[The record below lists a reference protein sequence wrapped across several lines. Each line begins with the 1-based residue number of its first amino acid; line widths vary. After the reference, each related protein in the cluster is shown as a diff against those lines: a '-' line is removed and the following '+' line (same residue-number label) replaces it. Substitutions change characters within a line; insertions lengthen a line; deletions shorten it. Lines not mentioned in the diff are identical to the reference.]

1 MEVLLAE
8 SASGLTRS
16 SPFPST
22 QHHVQSMPR
31 LPARQLQNDEGLSA
45 VAYHCDENNDEERS
59 DRPLEIGSAVRI
71 CIETGRPAKIR
82 DIYILKIN
90 TFRFLKQNADGTTV
104 VQEAIDNG
112 VASDNGSTNIGNAC
126 DRGVEI
132 CAFTTK
138 LKNDFFDSDGTVKG
152 IGSVALQIGKGDDR
166 RELEV
171 ALRGRRKMQDF
182 AGMVGVDMSFAVEDG
197 ENKRPMQYAK
207 FTVKEHWHDSPT
219 HMQGLYIAAF
229 LILLLLICCFCAGL
243 ILWRDCCADVRR
255 KITGE
260 APPVVETL
268 PPIYMNNPKGDRDP
282 SETHSVDDDEE
293 WDTDGSGD
301 EYDDEFASARK
312 QESFKQLGYEE
323 DESSGYEEDESS
335 RGTSVS
341 SARASRASSSQVS
354 ERQVVPY
361 EESGQSGRKM

>member
-1 MEVLLAE
+1 MMYPSRAIFATLLLGTVASEASIVSDAKAMEVLLAE

-182 AGMVGVDMSFAVEDG
+182 AGMVGVDMSFATHAIRQIHRQGTLARQPNTHAGLVHCCL
-197 ENKRPMQYAK
+197 
-207 FTVKEHWHDSPT
+207 FDSPPS
-219 HMQGLYIAAF
+219 Y
-229 LILLLLICCFCAGL
+229 LLLLC
-243 ILWRDCCADVRR
+243 W
-255 KITGE
+255 
-260 APPVVETL
+260 PHPV
-268 PPIYMNNPKGDRDP
+268 
-282 SETHSVDDDEE
+282 
-293 WDTDGSGD
+293 
-301 EYDDEFASARK
+301 A
-312 QESFKQLGYEE
+312 
-323 DESSGYEEDESS
+323 
-335 RGTSVS
+335 
-341 SARASRASSSQVS
+341 
-354 ERQVVPY
+354 
-361 EESGQSGRKM
+361 